1 MLLCAE
7 VACTI
12 TTEPI
17 NLFWCWWW
25 MQPFLFDVQIIS
37 RSSQSSWSLLELW
50 YQVGLH
56 RNQYTAG
63 FMNTDTSVTAS
74 RSNPERVLESRCYSR
89 FIQVSGCRKPDEQS
103 ELLSLSWC
111 VVERENQQRWEGFQR
126 VQPSSNP
133 DLRIEFQHELKPMCL
148 REYIINGFHESWK
161 GHCTKKWAS
170 CVMLKQPRVAMSWE
184 TLWMFR

>member
-1 MLLCAE
+1 MFLLLCAA

-17 NLFWCWWW
+17 NLLWCGDECSLASLYW
-25 MQPFLFDVQIIS
+25 FDVQIIS
-37 RSSQSSWSLLELW
+37 GSSQSSRSLLELW
-50 YQVGLH
+50 YQVGPH

-63 FMNTDTSVTAS
+63 VMNTDTFITAP
-74 RSNPERVLESRCYSR
+74 RSNPERVPESRCYSR
-89 FIQVSGCRKPDEQS
+89 FMQVSGCRKPDEQN
-103 ELLSLSWC
+103 ELLSLSWS

-133 DLRIEFQHELKPMCL
+133 DLRIELQHELKPMCL

-161 GHCTKKWAS
+161 GHCTKKVGQL
-170 CVMLKQPRVAMSWE
+170 CDVE
-184 TLWMFR
+184 TT